1 MADIIIPNIVYT
13 AGNYVF
19 KAIWQMTRAMKAAGW
34 RYKASS
40 NTGTKDTSGDPFSDT
55 WGSGQVVS
63 GRTATG
69 EFTIGTVTS
78 TKEMGQVTISGG
90 TIAGFTT
97 TGGSSLSGSIGRYLK
112 ITNATNSANNGTWQI
127 ITVNSSTSVQVVNPA
142 AIAET
147 TPSNCVWS
155 EYDALLDV
163 IQPASIADA
172 GGGGA
177 WWCAQGASTMKVPIS
192 NTVPTGSFLVGET
205 VTQTYTRA
213 TGELLGVM
221 TDIYTSTGFL
231 TVNPKN
237 TGIGNG
243 VRGWQ
248 DGYVVT
254 GNSSGATI
262 TTIGTVLE
270 YITEVVIWKSN
281 DAINGHIYIQCIDI
295 VNESTLTATNG
306 RFSVMAALASC
317 TLTVCPG
324 GAASGVP
331 TTNGFPTTGTLIF
344 FGAGGAGTY
353 NNLAT
358 YWRGGGF
365 ESTAGTVYGGG
376 NVIVSNCLSS
386 SNYSADGSFTYLQI
400 LDPTRATFPGINYA
414 CQGFSYMRLKN
425 TEDGDLFPFVQIGTV
440 NEGGTTYATNS
451 RTYVAQWTGSGGSP
465 NILFSVYGIGNYSSL
480 TVPFIRG
487 WRRRGFS
494 SGDAFQAFHTACLGS
509 YNSTSVCAA
518 QTLSPDYIAC
528 AYSNIIATEPIW
540 IISDQLLSKNRK
552 GTLKWMVIGTTQPSN
567 FIYTNGANTYVPI
580 SQPWYCP
587 TLMAPWN
594 PAVPFKAS

>member
-13 AGNYVF
+13 SADNSFMAV
-19 KAIWQMTRAMKAAGW
+19 WQMTRAMKAAGW

-40 NTGTKDTSGDPFSDT
+40 DASTKDTSGDAYSDK
-55 WGSGQVVS
+55 WGSGQIV
-63 GRTATG
+63 GNRTFTG
-69 EFTIGTVTS
+69 SFTIGTVTS

-127 ITVNSSTSVQVVNPA
+127 ISVNSSVSVQVVNPA

-147 TPSNCVWS
+147 TPVGCVWS
-155 EYDALLDV
+155 EYDALLDQSGA
-163 IQPASIADA
+163 ICDA
-172 GGGGA
+172 FGSGA

-192 NTVPTGSFLVGET
+192 NTVPTGSFMVGES
-205 VTQTYTRA
+205 VTQTYTGA
-213 TGELLGVM
+213 TGELSGVM
-221 TDIYTSTGFL
+221 TDIYTSTGYL
-231 TVNPKN
+231 TINPKN

-248 DGYVVT
+248 DGYVIT

-262 TTIGTVLE
+262 TTTGTVLE
-270 YITEVVIWKSN
+270 YITEVVIWKHLTYY
-281 DAINGHIYIQCIDI
+281 GHIYSQCIDS
-295 VNESTLTATNG
+295 VNESTSTATNG
-306 RFSVMAALASC
+306 RFSVMAALGTC
-317 TLTVCPG
+317 TATICPG
-324 GAASGVP
+324 GASSGVP
-331 TTNGFPTTGTLIF
+331 TTNGFPTTGTLVLLGRGGSGSAATNATYF
-344 FGAGGAGTY
+344 RGAGYPDSGVGSVWFGRVVVT
-353 NNLAT
+353 
-358 YWRGGGF
+358 
-365 ESTAGTVYGGG
+365 
-376 NVIVSNCLSS
+376 NCLSN

-400 LDPTRATFPGINYA
+400 IDPFYATFPGINYA
-414 CQGFSYMRLKN
+414 FQGFSYTRLKN
-425 TEDGDLFPFVQIGTV
+425 TEDGDLFPFVFVGAFPV
-440 NEGGTTYATNS
+440 AAPTYAEAS
-451 RTYVAQWTGSGGSP
+451 RTLVSNYQINYPSLYVSG
-465 NILFSVYGIGNYSSL
+465 YSITNNSL
-480 TVPFIRG
+480 TSPYIRG

-494 SGDAFQAFHTACLGS
+494 SGDAFQAFHMSCLGS
-509 YNSTSVCAA
+509 YNSTSACAA
-518 QTLSPDYIAC
+518 QTTSPDYIAC

-587 TLMAPWN
+587 ILMAPWN
-594 PAVPFKAS
+594 PAVPFASSN